1 MSDAPLAI
9 RAPAHIEPWRDAE
22 WQRLWLSLQSRPWRS
37 LAIVPAGAGASED
50 LTLRVAVMLSR
61 TGMLHL
67 GSPVQV
73 ADGTRV
79 SLVHL
84 SSFIEQVRRCTSDGE
99 PILVALS
106 ALSASPVALSLAQ
119 STDAALLAVVFEE
132 MALSDARSTVA
143 QLGANRFIGSA
154 IFHSTVGVASATK

>member
-1 MSDAPLAI
+1 
-9 RAPAHIEPWRDAE
+9 
-22 WQRLWLSLQSRPWRS
+22 
-37 LAIVPAGAGASED
+37 
-50 LTLRVAVMLSR
+50 MLSR

-119 STDAALLAVVFEE
+119 STDAALLAVVFEK

-143 QLGANRFIGSA
+143 QLGASRFIGSA